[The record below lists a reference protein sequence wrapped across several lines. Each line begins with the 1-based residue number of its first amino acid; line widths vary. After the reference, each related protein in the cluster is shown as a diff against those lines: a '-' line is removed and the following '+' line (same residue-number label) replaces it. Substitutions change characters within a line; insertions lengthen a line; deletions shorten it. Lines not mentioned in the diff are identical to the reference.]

1 MVENDRDKKNNTGA
15 KRVTFPAGQLT
26 EEFKTQTYM
35 GFEGA
40 RDQVMN
46 ALSKQ
51 GNESIIQTNVSN
63 TSTTTSEQKKKDAE
77 RANLAMALEQQRGI
91 MLGQLNKGI
100 GKLTEQIEKDQ
111 AQLEILRTKR
121 SAITAADRLNRNDQW
136 ERNNPD
142 HKEIL
147 NKIEIQNTNAFFDG
161 SKEDR
166 QSKIDSKREQV
177 DNKISELVE
186 KIDANMN
193 KLDILVQAKEDLKN
207 GVDPREV
214 QERLADNKIV
224 LKDAS
229 AEKDAVMAS
238 LEKSIDSLG
247 SNQENL
253 DIDVED
259 LTAIEQAKFYN
270 KASDS
275 GKFSQKD
282 LDSFKELI
290 TDEAQAIIDGQSNKF
305 ETALPNNSM

>member
-1 MVENDRDKKNNTGA
+1 
-15 KRVTFPAGQLT
+15 
-26 EEFKTQTYM
+26 
-35 GFEGA
+35 
-40 RDQVMN
+40 MN

-51 GNESIIQTNVSN
+51 GNESIIQTNVGDAS
-63 TSTTTSEQKKKDAE
+63 STPSEREKKKKDAE

-111 AQLEILRTKR
+111 AQLEILRTKK
-121 SAITAADRLNRNDQW
+121 SAITSADRLNRNDQW

-166 QSKIDSKREQV
+166 QNKIDSKRGQV

-186 KIDANMN
+186 KIEANMN

-214 QERLADNKIV
+214 QKSLDDKGIV
-224 LKDAS
+224 LKDVS
-229 AEKDAVMAS
+229 KNGVILSLDDIIESYKD
-238 LEKSIDSLG
+238 
-247 SNQENL
+247 NQEKL
-253 DIDVED
+253 DFDIED
-259 LTAIEQAKFYN
+259 LSDTEQAEFYS
-270 KASDS
+270 KAQDS
-275 GKFSQKD
+275 GNFTSQE
-282 LDSFKELI
+282 LESYKEI
-290 TDEAQAIIDGQSNKF
+290 MTVEAKAMIESQYAKIEVTI
-305 ETALPNNSM
+305 PNNSM

>member
-1 MVENDRDKKNNTGA
+1 M
-15 KRVTFPAGQLT
+15 TFPAGQLT
-26 EEFKTQTYM
+26 EKFQEKTYL
-35 GFEGA
+35 GFEGT

-51 GNESIIQTNVSN
+51 GNESIIQTNVGDAS
-63 TSTTTSEQKKKDAE
+63 STPSEREKKKKDAE

-111 AQLEILRTKR
+111 AQLEILRTKK
-121 SAITAADRLNRNDQW
+121 SAITSADRLNRNDQW

-166 QSKIDSKREQV
+166 QNKIDSKRGQV

-186 KIDANMN
+186 KIEANMN

-214 QERLADNKIV
+214 QKSLDDKGIV
-224 LKDAS
+224 LKDVS
-229 AEKDAVMAS
+229 KNGVILSLDDIIESYKD
-238 LEKSIDSLG
+238 
-247 SNQENL
+247 NQEKL
-253 DIDVED
+253 DFDIED
-259 LTAIEQAKFYN
+259 LSDTEQAEFYS
-270 KASDS
+270 KAQDS
-275 GKFSQKD
+275 GNFTSQE
-282 LDSFKELI
+282 LESYKEI
-290 TDEAQAIIDGQSNKF
+290 MTVEAKAMIESQYAKIEVTI
-305 ETALPNNSM
+305 PNNSM

>member
-1 MVENDRDKKNNTGA
+1 M
-15 KRVTFPAGQLT
+15 TFPAGQLT

-35 GFEGA
+35 GFEGT

-147 NKIEIQNTNAFFDG
+147 NKIEIQDTKAFFDS

-166 QSKIDSKREQV
+166 QNSINSKLEQV
-177 DNKISELVE
+177 DNKISKLVE
-186 KIDANMN
+186 KIEANMN
-193 KLDILVQAKEDLKN
+193 KLDSLVQAKEDLRN

-214 QERLADNKIV
+214 QKALEDKGIV
-224 LKDAS
+224 LKDSTTVKNDVIAKLD
-229 AEKDAVMAS
+229 ENINKH
-238 LEKSIDSLG
+238 ER
-247 SNQENL
+247 NRENL
-253 DIDVED
+253 DFDIED
-259 LTAIEQAKFYN
+259 LTSTEQAEFYK
-270 KASDS
+270 KAKDS
-275 GKFSQKD
+275 GKFTPED
-282 LDSFKELI
+282 LESYKELM
-290 TDEAQAIIDGQSNKF
+290 TDEAQAMLGEQTYKV
-305 ETALPNNSM
+305 EMTMPNNSM